1 MRPASLYDCAAPLRQ
16 WYYNMEMIK
25 KRQNAEVRKPDI
37 VRNFY
42 LVILEEGIEGA
53 SIGKVAKRMG
63 IHPSLIIHY
72 FQNKENLYAA
82 LVDYIIRRAGEIYK
96 ELIIQSG
103 DPGTRLRNLVE
114 IFFSEAWYGMSDLGG
129 DFALLS
135 LSGRE
140 PRINSRLKEMYA
152 LLKKLIVSELE
163 KIGKEGVIP
172 VQDPKRAA
180 EIIIAMY
187 EGYRHFK
194 HFYIDESDAEQF
206 REDMI
211 TAAMAALTK

>member
-1 MRPASLYDCAAPLRQ
+1 MDT
-16 WYYNMEMIK
+16 IK
-25 KRQNAEVRKPDI
+25 KRQNAGVRKPDI

-42 LVILEEGIEGA
+42 QVILEEGIEGA

-72 FQNKENLYAA
+72 FQNKENLIVA
-82 LVDYIIRRAGEIYK
+82 LVDYIIRRAGEIYR
-96 ELIIQSG
+96 ELIVQSG
-103 DPGTRLRNLVE
+103 DPGTRLRSLVA

-129 DFALLS
+129 DFAILS

-140 PRINSRLKEMYA
+140 PRVDARLREMYA
-152 LLKKLIVSELE
+152 LLKQLIVGELE
-163 KIGKEGVIP
+163 KIFKEGGITVR
-172 VQDPKRAA
+172 DPKRAA
-180 EIIIAMY
+180 EIIISMY

-194 HFYIDESDAEQF
+194 HFYIEEGDAEKF

-211 TAAMAALTK
+211 ASAMAALTNN

>member
-1 MRPASLYDCAAPLRQ
+1 MDT
-16 WYYNMEMIK
+16 IK

-37 VRNFY
+37 LRNFY
-42 LVILEEGIEGA
+42 QVILEEGIEGA

-72 FQNKENLYAA
+72 FQNKENLIVA
-82 LVDYIIRRAGEIYK
+82 LVDYIIRRAGEIYR
-96 ELIIQSG
+96 ELIVQSG
-103 DPGTRLRNLVE
+103 DPGTRLRSLVA

-129 DFALLS
+129 DFAILS

-140 PRINSRLKEMYA
+140 PRVNARLREMYA
-152 LLKKLIVSELE
+152 LLKQMIRSELE
-163 KIGKEGVIP
+163 KILKEGGIP
-172 VQDPKRAA
+172 VRDTKRAA
-180 EIIIAMY
+180 EIIISMY

-194 HFYIDESDAEQF
+194 HFYIEERDAEKF

-211 TAAMAALTK
+211 TAAMAALTNN

>member
-1 MRPASLYDCAAPLRQ
+1 MDT
-16 WYYNMEMIK
+16 IK

-37 VRNFY
+37 LRNFY
-42 LVILEEGIEGA
+42 QVILEEGIEGA

-72 FQNKENLYAA
+72 FQNKENLIVA
-82 LVDYIIRRAGEIYK
+82 LVDYIIRRAGEIYR
-96 ELIIQSG
+96 ELIVQSG
-103 DPGTRLRNLVE
+103 DPGTRLRSLVA

-129 DFALLS
+129 DFAILS

-140 PRINSRLKEMYA
+140 PRVNARLREMYA
-152 LLKKLIVSELE
+152 LLKQMIRSELE
-163 KIGKEGVIP
+163 KILKEGGIP
-172 VQDPKRAA
+172 VRDTKRAA
-180 EIIIAMY
+180 EIIISMY

-194 HFYIDESDAEQF
+194 HFYIEEMDAEKF

-211 TAAMAALTK
+211 TAAMAALTSN